1 MTCDAAYG
9 VCSKCYGRDLA
20 RGHQVHKGE
29 AVGVVAA
36 QSIGEPG
43 TQLTMR
49 TFHIGGAAS
58 SSSEDNSVV
67 VSNAGK
73 VEFSEDMRTVTNK
86 DKLEVVVSRNTLV
99 AHQYYSFTPIIF
111 LSAQKGS
118 LSSCLTSSGN
128 SLCIHNGS
136 QQSNFLNICSM
147 LL

>member
-49 TFHIGGAAS
+49 TFHIGGVAS

-73 VEFSEDMRTVTNK
+73 VEFSDDMRHM
-86 DKLEVVVSRNTLV
+86 E
-99 AHQYYSFTPIIF
+99 
-111 LSAQKGS
+111 
-118 LSSCLTSSGN
+118 
-128 SLCIHNGS
+128 
-136 QQSNFLNICSM
+136 CSECCCAN
-147 LL
+147 